1 MTTKSDKDTTEKK
14 VTKTAKP
21 KADVAHVEKKP
32 RAPRKKAEETEKAVS
47 MKEVASAIAQG
58 MGSSA
63 TVDAPLAVK
72 PSLAKDRYQ
81 FATGRR
87 KTAIANVRLFSGKG
101 DNVVNKKA
109 FDKYF
114 QNSIYR
120 NVVMRPLEI
129 TGLATDFYFTATI
142 NGGGVN
148 AQSEALRH
156 GLAQALAALDG
167 DVRKILKK
175 NSYLTRDDRKKERK
189 KPGLRGARRSPQWAK
204 R

>member
-14 VTKTAKP
+14 VHKTVKP
-21 KADVAHVEKKP
+21 KAVGSAVDKKP
-32 RAPRKKAEETEKAVS
+32 RTPRKKVEETPKTVS
-47 MKEVASAIAQG
+47 MKEAASAIAQG
-58 MGSSA
+58 MGSA
-63 TVDAPLAVK
+63 TETAPLAVK
-72 PSLAKDRYQ
+72 PTLAKDKYQ

-120 NVVMRPLEI
+120 NVVMKPLEI

-156 GLAQALAALDG
+156 GLAQALAALDR